1 MEINIF
7 LEIWKLYFFRNMVN
21 FFPYFGKNINF
32 FGFKNIPYDSFWAAC
47 FLSFFFFYTK
57 KCSYVNKLR
66 VLYPFRTEGHSS
78 KNVNCHIMSKCLF
91 LYFEKN
97 NFYISKK
104 IHFQY
109 FGKNMSQ
116 LTQATYFSR
125 KYWNVFFRNIEKIF
139 FRNITKTF
147 RFKKCSELS
156 PKK

>member
-1 MEINIF
+1 MKPAEYKCLVHNMEINIF

-47 FLSFFFFYTK
+47 FLSFFSFIQRN
-57 KCSYVNKLR
+57 VLILINNGL
-66 VLYPFRTEGHSS
+66 LYPFRTEGHSS

-125 KYWNVFFRNIEKIF
+125 KYWNVFLSKYRKDIF
-139 FRNITKTF
+139 FEI
-147 RFKKCSELS
+147 
-156 PKK
+156 